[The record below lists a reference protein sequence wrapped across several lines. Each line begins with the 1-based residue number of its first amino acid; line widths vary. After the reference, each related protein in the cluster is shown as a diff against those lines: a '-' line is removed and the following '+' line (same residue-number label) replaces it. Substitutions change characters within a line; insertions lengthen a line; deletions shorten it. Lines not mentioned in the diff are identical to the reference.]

1 MFADESRKET
11 ADYKFFYEDGILKKY
26 GKELEGS
33 DIQVNISESAGLP
46 ERSFPNFAA
55 GWKR

>member
-1 MFADESRKET
+1 MKTGFKKNTGKSWRA
-11 ADYKFFYEDGILKKY
+11 AIL
-26 GKELEGS
+26 
-33 DIQVNISESAGLP
+33 QVNISESAGLP